1 MKWQSNIYL
10 TSSFNKVLVA
20 KMHLKGQ
27 RILSICEAENFA
39 VFAMLKY
46 SNKITTIPSV
56 HKCTPLFNDLTK
68 KKSIQGLITF

>member
-20 KMHLKGQ
+20 KMHLKDQ

-39 VFAMLKY
+39 EMYHPIQSL
-46 SNKITTIPSV
+46 NQ
-56 HKCTPLFNDLTK
+56 
-68 KKSIQGLITF
+68 KKSIQGVITF